1 MGTMGVAWSERVDL
15 GPVCQRAGRS
25 SEGRVFPYC
34 ASAAPWCCER
44 CYFTHIFFFF
54 LAGTLNVPKVF
65 WQSPQVLQFP
75 RLSQKQNNHGQVQI
89 HTSVRLSQKHV
100 VTQGGER
107 PCGWLPW
114 FGDLCRSAPMP
125 ASHMSIRSLPCVVR
139 SRAIPR
145 TLWDSAGKC
154 IFLCEKDTWRLAI
167 PLTPPPTPRS
177 YSSSPGPSHSNH
189 SAH

>member
-15 GPVCQRAGRS
+15 GRVCQRAGQS
-25 SEGRVFPYC
+25 SEGHVFPYC
-34 ASAAPWCCER
+34 ASAAPWCCEW
-44 CYFTHIFFFF
+44 CYFTHIIIIIIF

-107 PCGWLPW
+107 PCGW
-114 FGDLCRSAPMP
+114 M
-125 ASHMSIRSLPCVVR
+125 ASPVWRSLQISPHACLPHVHPF
-139 SRAIPR
+139 SS
-145 TLWDSAGKC
+145 LC
-154 IFLCEKDTWRLAI
+154 CEKQGNSQNPLGLCWRVHF
-167 PLTPPPTPRS
+167 PV
-177 YSSSPGPSHSNH
+177 
-189 SAH
+189 